1 MTDGG
6 NRGYQP
12 PKMAPWKPPVM
23 LAILAALVVGI
34 IAVSRATGDRGETP
48 QTLAVWAMVVAAFT
62 LVVFV
67 SAVGAVGRPLLRT
80 ALVMMAV
87 GLVCIAPLVMV
98 GATET
103 YRHLVVR
110 PVCEKLE
117 TDTTRFDRVSST
129 ADGFTS
135 ISRYFT
141 RRLVCHYRTA
151 DAAVPEGIPTEVD
164 LTDERL
170 AGGNA
175 WLYRWFHQIAAIT
188 GFVLGLVLPFPL
200 WRWWFRSMMGEAR
213 RDREER
219 SVAAG
224 DGDADPTLTV

>member
-1 MTDGG
+1 
-6 NRGYQP
+6 
-12 PKMAPWKPPVM
+12 
-23 LAILAALVVGI
+23 
-34 IAVSRATGDRGETP
+34 
-48 QTLAVWAMVVAAFT
+48 MVVLALA

-110 PVCEKLE
+110 PVCENLE
-117 TDTTRFDRVSST
+117 TDTTRFDYVSGT

-135 ISRYFT
+135 IERYFT
-141 RRLVCHYRTA
+141 RRLVCHYRTT
-151 DAAVPEGIPTEVD
+151 DPAVPEGIPTSVD

-175 WLYRWFHQIAAIT
+175 WLYRWFHQIAAMV

-200 WRWWFRSMMGEAR
+200 WRWWFRSMMSEAR
-213 RDREER
+213 RDR
-219 SVAAG
+219 G
-224 DGDADPTLTV
+224 DGSEVVSDVDGDTDPTLTV